1 MRLFREDRRF
11 PHYWKCSENHIFPA
25 KNRHLADVAYR
36 VAGFHVRVFS
46 ATILRRLFVDVLFL
60 SVHVRVVSAT
70 TPRLVCVSQRLRS
83 VHFRVFVD
91 KTQPKE
97 TQKTCVKF
105 TRGCFDFTCKSRVV
119 NSHVVVFTSRV
130 NHVW

>member
-1 MRLFREDRRF
+1 
-11 PHYWKCSENHIFPA
+11 
-25 KNRHLADVAYR
+25 
-36 VAGFHVRVFS
+36 
-46 ATILRRLFVDVLFL
+46 LFVDVLFL

-97 TQKTCVKF
+97 TQKHMC
-105 TRGCFDFTCKSRVV
+105 
-119 NSHVVVFTSRV
+119 
-130 NHVW
+130 